1 MSRSV
6 RARWASVAV
15 AAGLWAASGVAS
27 AQGGYSVVNNG
38 PNNNPGAIGVVPSA
52 MNQEG
57 PSSRT
62 LGSTRRLAVN
72 AAPRRPEDYGGVTP
86 GAPHLAP
93 GLARMAR
100 LRRGNGAVVAWPGF
114 QMTPTGSRVFVAM
127 AGTPAVT
134 VTSPSPLVRVYH
146 MVGARIVLSNNRRPL
161 ITESFATPLRRAYL
175 RAVRGGVDLVLEL
188 RAPVEPNTS
197 TDVGPH
203 GLQFFY
209 VDLPSFQSPEL
220 VRLQLPNGQVVVTPD
235 ANPPVSPIPPQP
247 LPPGVDN
254 ERPPPVRR

>member
-6 RARWASVAV
+6 RASVVV
-15 AAGLWAASGVAS
+15 AAGLWAAAGAAF

-38 PNNNPGAIGVVPSA
+38 ANNNPTAIGVVPSA
-52 MNQEG
+52 MNQDG
-57 PSSRT
+57 PASRT

-72 AAPRRPEDYGGVTP
+72 SAPRRPEEYGGVTP
-86 GAPHLAP
+86 GAPRLAP

-100 LRRGNGAVVAWPGF
+100 LRRGAGSVVTWPGF
-114 QMTPTGSRVFVAM
+114 QMTPSGSRVFVAM

-197 TDVGPH
+197 TDAGPH

-209 VDLPSFQSPEL
+209 VDLPQYQGAEI

-235 ANPPVSPIPPQP
+235 PNPPVSPVAPVPAP
-247 LPPGVDN
+247 LGPGVDN
-254 ERPPPVRR
+254 ERPPPVMR